1 MCKPVIAAFDF
12 DGTLTTRD
20 TLPAF
25 IRFTHGCHRL
35 LAGLLR
41 HAHWLLL
48 MRLGL
53 CPNWKAKEK
62 LFSYYYKGTTHAQ
75 FQQWGRDFADVAAT
89 MLDPQTAATL
99 RQHQAAGHAVCVV
112 TASVDEWVRPLCERL
127 GVSMVMATRIEV
139 SPDATLTGRFLTRN
153 CNGAEKV
160 ARLLETFPHRQSYRL
175 YAYGDSHGDDELIAS
190 ADVGVR
196 ILRSKTMI
204 FRCVNSLCTEIFGS
218 LSEKRLFCSQK

>member
-1 MCKPVIAAFDF
+1 MCRPVIAAFDF

-25 IRFTHGCHRL
+25 IRFTHGRRRL

-41 HAHWLLL
+41 HVHWLLL

-75 FQQWGRDFADVAAT
+75 FQPV
-89 MLDPQTAATL
+89 ATL
-99 RQHQAAGHAVCVV
+99 RQHQAAGHTVCVV
-112 TASVDEWVRPLCERL
+112 TASIDEWVRPVCERL
-127 GVSMVMATRIEV
+127 GVSTVLATRIEV
-139 SPDATLTGRFLTRN
+139 SPDGTLTGRFLTPN
-153 CNGAEKV
+153 CYGAEKV
-160 ARLLETFPHRQSYRL
+160 ARLLETFPHRQTYRL
-175 YAYGDSHGDDELIAS
+175 YAYGDSRGDDELIAS

-218 LSEKRLFCSQK
+218 LSKKRLFCS